1 VSLIASA
8 SRKIHSSRPNRRI
21 NQLETAKIEWGTK
34 SPKQMRSI
42 TSLSYKISHKYHT
55 KYESKGGDCLTS
67 GHPEECNKR
76 RGKRGNTV
84 EE

>member
-1 VSLIASA
+1 
-8 SRKIHSSRPNRRI
+8 
-21 NQLETAKIEWGTK
+21 
-34 SPKQMRSI
+34 MRSI